1 MRLARTTLVILFLF
15 GAFSAIVGAVMAL
28 AFNGAGMPL
37 ASLEGS
43 PFNSF
48 VIPGLILGL
57 VVGGTQL
64 LAALALLAN
73 RQWSLLAAAVAGF
86 GMLIWIFVE
95 MAVIQGYSFLRAIYF
110 GLGIAELALVLALLG
125 VAAGALAIGHAS
137 ADHASGTDLSR

>member
-1 MRLARTTLVILFLF
+1 MKHARATLVILFLF
-15 GAFSAIVGAVMAL
+15 GAFSAVVGAVMAL
-28 AFNGAGMPL
+28 VFNGAGMPL

-43 PFNSF
+43 PFHSF
-48 VIPGLILGL
+48 VVPGLILGL

-95 MAVIQGYSFLRAIYF
+95 LAVIHGYSFLQAVYF
-110 GLGIAELALVLALLG
+110 GLGIVELALVLALLG
-125 VAAGALAIGHAS
+125 VAGS
-137 ADHASGTDLSR
+137 AVAVERDRAAPDRGPGFSR